1 MRVMGKLLWGAGV
14 LVIVLAVLGVIY
26 KILFRE

>member
-1 MRVMGKLLWGAGV
+1 MVGKVLWGIGV
-14 LVIVLAVLGVIY
+14 LVIVLTVLGVIY

>member
-1 MRVMGKLLWGAGV
+1 MMRKVLWGVGV
-14 LVIVLAVLGVIY
+14 LVIILAVLGVIY